1 MTPTTRRARTPRGA
15 RDVARANAGAKR
27 AKTANDDAATV
38 DGEEKENVR
47 DGAVVGAAP
56 PKPTA
61 MDDLTYDGE
70 IVVASTAREL
80 ERAMARIE
88 AFDARAGA
96 TATTKHCGFDM
107 EWKVSF
113 KRGAGESKTSLVQIA
128 VANEDLSEKLVVL
141 ARIHTA
147 GLTRRFKRW
156 VRDGA
161 RGKTGFNVRG
171 DARKLVRDHGL
182 EPSRVIELSVL
193 AKERFEGGCPSAPS
207 WSLARLCEHVLG
219 KTLPKDKTRM
229 SNWEREELNENQ
241 IKYAAMDAWASLLVY
256 RALMKRDLV
265 ESFGGEPYECDPLP
279 DPVESSDEEVEDEDE
294 DEDEDEA
301 NAFVGDDEDD
311 EEPTDVVFDDA
322 GDKGELSAQSARV
335 GEIELTDTERE
346 VYEKHMAG
354 ASLDDI
360 ATTTDTDRIVVFST
374 LLSAMRKGCAFYF
387 KLLCIPEHLTL
398 FFDDHVMLNGA
409 LPKANDFVEY
419 AKIDDE
425 RKCKLMLIALTVK
438 LAREREQQQC

>member
-1 MTPTTRRARTPRGA
+1 MEAREG
-15 RDVARANAGAKR
+15 V
-27 AKTANDDAATV
+27 DDATTTVAT
-38 DGEEKENVR
+38 R
-47 DGAVVGAAP
+47 
-56 PKPTA
+56 A
-61 MDDLTYDGE
+61 MDALTYDGE

-80 ERAMARIE
+80 ERAMARVE
-88 AFDARAGA
+88 AFDARADA

-113 KRGAGESKTSLVQIA
+113 KRGGGERKTSLVQIA
-128 VANEDLSEKLVVL
+128 VANADLSEKLVVL

-156 VRDGA
+156 TRDDA

-171 DARKLVRDHGL
+171 DARKLVRDYGL
-182 EPSRVIELSVL
+182 APARVIELSAL

-229 SNWEREELNENQ
+229 SNWERETLSEDQ

-256 RALMKRDLV
+256 RALMERDVV
-265 ESFGGEPYECDPLP
+265 ESFEGEPYECDPLP
-279 DPVESSDEEVEDEDE
+279 DPAETSDEEEEEEEEGDESNVFIEDEE
-294 DEDEDEA
+294 D
-301 NAFVGDDEDD
+301 DDELGDA
-311 EEPTDVVFDDA
+311 VFDD
-322 GDKGELSAQSARV
+322 DKGELSAQSVRAS
-335 GEIELTDTERE
+335 EIELTEPERE

-360 ATTTDTDRIVVFST
+360 ATTTDTDRVIVLST

-387 KLLCIPEHLTL
+387 KLLCIPEHLAL
-398 FFDDHVMLNGA
+398 YFDDHITLNGA
-409 LPKANDFVEY
+409 LPKAKDFVEY
-419 AKIDDE
+419 AKLDDE
-425 RKCKLMLIALTVK
+425 RSCKLMLVALTVK
-438 LAREREQQQC
+438 LARDREQQQC